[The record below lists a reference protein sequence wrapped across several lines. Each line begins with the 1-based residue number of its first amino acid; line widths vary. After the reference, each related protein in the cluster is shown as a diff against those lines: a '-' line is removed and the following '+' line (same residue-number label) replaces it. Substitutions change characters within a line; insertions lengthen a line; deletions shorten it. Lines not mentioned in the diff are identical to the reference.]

1 MPKRHRLFTAVSTAA
16 TLLTTLLFASA
27 SHAELKGSYQLN
39 KGKQKLDLYYIDDRH
54 MRADLDQKSQI
65 VMKGNEVWVLK
76 KQGEQWLAMNA
87 DQVGMLLKAAQTKHP
102 LPNLEPVT
110 LRATE
115 RSESVAGFP
124 GRIYQATSGEHTG
137 EVTLSDNAQVLALTN
152 GWRKL
157 ALKLSENLGAEQ
169 AAQLQQVLNTLPT
182 QGMGGL
188 LRQDDQLVL
197 LAVDN
202 KIKAADAD
210 FPADTKVIEL
220 PKFQLPDFN

>member
-1 MPKRHRLFTAVSTAA
+1 MFKHQRLFSAV
-16 TLLTTLLFASA
+16 TLLTTLFFASA

-39 KGKQKLDLYYIDDRH
+39 DGKQKLDLYYVDDQH
-54 MRADLDQKSQI
+54 MRADLDHKTQI
-65 VMKGNEVWVLK
+65 VMKGTEVWLLK

-87 DQVGMLLKAAQTKHP
+87 DQVGTLLKAAQAKHTIP
-102 LPNLEPVT
+102 TLQPVT

-115 RSESVAGFP
+115 RSETVAGFS
-124 GRIYQATSGEHTG
+124 GRIYQATSGENTSD
-137 EVTLSDNAQVLALTN
+137 VTLTDNAQVLALTN

-182 QGMGGL
+182 HGMGGL
-188 LRQDDQLVL
+188 LRQADQLVL

-202 KIKAADAD
+202 KIKPADAD
-210 FPADTKVIEL
+210 FPVDTKIIEL

>member
-1 MPKRHRLFTAVSTAA
+1 MLKRYCCSIATALLAMLF
-16 TLLTTLLFASA
+16 LASA
-27 SHAELKGSYQLN
+27 SHAQLKGSYQLN
-39 KGKQKLDLYYIDDRH
+39 NGKQKLDLYYVDDQH
-54 MRADLDQKSQI
+54 MRADLDQKNQI
-65 VMKGNEVWVLK
+65 VMKGSEVWLLQ

-87 DQVGMLLKAAQTKHP
+87 DQVGPLLKAAQAKHQIP
-102 LPNLEPVT
+102 KLEPVS

-115 RSESVAGFP
+115 RKETVAGFP
-124 GRIYQATSGEHTG
+124 GRIYQATSGENTSD
-137 EVTLSDNAQVLALTN
+137 VTLSDNAQVLALTN

-188 LRQDDQLVL
+188 LRQGDQLTL
-197 LAVDN
+197 LSVDN

-210 FPADTKVIEL
+210 FPAATKVIEL